1 MVFSDNLQ
9 ETLGISCYE
18 CALVDA
24 IPFMPDRLSYKEM
37 YSNAFRYP
45 SVWTESWD
53 SYLIY
58 KQELMKNIVWYMENY
73 ESRVDVVRSNV
84 TTLTQDFFSAAELL
98 KNIK

>member
-1 MVFSDNLQ
+1 
-9 ETLGISCYE
+9 
-18 CALVDA
+18 
-24 IPFMPDRLSYKEM
+24 M

-53 SYLIY
+53 SYQIH

-73 ESRVDVVRSNV
+73 ESRVDVVQANT
-84 TTLTQDFFSAAELL
+84 TTLTQDFFSATGLL